1 MKEEEG
7 FYSSFMDEYQ
17 KEVLKMRKNFILILV
32 LVLMMTVFA
41 SPVFANTG
49 CDCDCNKTP
58 GYWKNHTEAWVILN
72 PEDHFDGGLS
82 YIQALGMSN
91 AKGDAWVTLARAY
104 IAALLNGWS
113 PSESSYHAGVVQNI
127 FDNYNPGELTPANA
141 KGNPTTGEYR
151 EVALM
156 YAEFF
161 DGINNNNF

>member
-1 MKEEEG
+1 
-7 FYSSFMDEYQ
+7 
-17 KEVLKMRKNFILILV
+17 MRKSFILILV
-32 LVLMMTVFA
+32 LVMMMTVFA
-41 SPVFANTG
+41 APVFADTS

-72 PEDHFDGGLS
+72 PDDSFDGGMS

-91 AKGDAWVTLARAY
+91 AKGDAWVALARAY

>member
-1 MKEEEG
+1 
-7 FYSSFMDEYQ
+7 
-17 KEVLKMRKNFILILV
+17 MRKSFILILV
-32 LVLMMTVFA
+32 LVMMMTVFA
-41 SPVFANTG
+41 APVFADTS

-72 PEDHFDGGLS
+72 PDDSFDGELS

-113 PSESSYHAGVVQNI
+113 PSGSPDIAGGVEFL
-127 FDNYNPGELTPANA
+127 FDNYDPGELTPGNA
-141 KGNPTTGEYR
+141 KGDPTIAEAR
-151 EVALM
+151 QAALD

-161 DGINNNNF
+161 DAINNNYL